1 MADDTTNPPPPPPP
15 PHPDLRSL
23 ERLVGTWTVAGGAQG
38 QVTYQWMDGGFFL
51 LQHVQLEQDGQQIKG
66 IEIIG
71 HQRPLGAEPSHD
83 ITSRFYDSLGNTL
96 DYVYE
101 LAGDTLTIWGGER
114 GSPAYYQGS
123 FSDDGNTVTG
133 EWVSGWRRL
142 PLHRDQD
149 RSLAPVHSPDP
160 EATQGEM
167 GAPISPARAV
177 DASAAACQ
185 PHSSGRATGD
195 GRQPR
200 TTTLD
205 GDGSAGRRRWA
216 GCWSWPGSWSC
227 SAVACWRPGDLE
239 VKPAAASKVAAKLM
253 AAPKRLLI
261 LLSLAQT
268 RSRPM
273 GSNRDLSPTCRRRVK
288 TDHLPAAGC

>member
-101 LAGDTLTIWGGER
+101 LAGDTLTIWGVSGAR
-114 GSPAYYQGS
+114 QPTTRAASATTATPSPA
-123 FSDDGNTVTG
+123 
-133 EWVSGWRRL
+133 SGC
-142 PLHRDQD
+142 PGGGGY
-149 RSLAPVHSPDP
+149 HST
-160 EATQGEM
+160 ATRT
-167 GAPISPARAV
+167 AR
-177 DASAAACQ
+177 
-185 PHSSGRATGD
+185 
-195 GRQPR
+195 
-200 TTTLD
+200 
-205 GDGSAGRRRWA
+205 
-216 GCWSWPGSWSC
+216 
-227 SAVACWRPGDLE
+227 
-239 VKPAAASKVAAKLM
+239 
-253 AAPKRLLI
+253 
-261 LLSLAQT
+261 
-268 RSRPM
+268 
-273 GSNRDLSPTCRRRVK
+273 
-288 TDHLPAAGC
+288 